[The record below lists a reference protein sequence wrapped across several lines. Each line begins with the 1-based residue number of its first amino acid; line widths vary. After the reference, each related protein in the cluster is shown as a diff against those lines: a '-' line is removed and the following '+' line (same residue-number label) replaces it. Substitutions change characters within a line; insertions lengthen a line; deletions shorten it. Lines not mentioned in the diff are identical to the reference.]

1 MPLPGGP
8 ERLRCL
14 AAVRRST
21 PLLLLP
27 GGATSLQL
35 TEPSVAHS
43 PVPALLTAA
52 SRRLAEAL
60 QMLPPAALE
69 QLRSTA
75 VLHLAGKISFSP
87 CPPYFPLP
95 GVPHFHHSS
104 LLFRQ
109 RKGGGL

>member
-75 VLHLAGKISFSP
+75 VLHFAGKISFSP

-109 RKGGGL
+109 REGGGL